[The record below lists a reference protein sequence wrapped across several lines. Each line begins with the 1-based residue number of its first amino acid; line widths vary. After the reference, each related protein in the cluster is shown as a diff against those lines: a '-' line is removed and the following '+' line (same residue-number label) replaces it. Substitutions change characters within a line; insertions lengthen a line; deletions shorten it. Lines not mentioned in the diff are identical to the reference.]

1 MERERADRHV
11 VVQRMLL
18 LLKERS
24 TRMSMFREVEE
35 YDEDSDSECE
45 YTTPY
50 TLSAELAELIGQKR
64 VARHSVVK
72 RIGIIIK
79 ERRLLTLSTESS
91 VSVTT
96 TFSKCSGRDVSV
108 SRRCCPGSLNSIFW
122 IIRVFDLI

>member
-1 MERERADRHV
+1 
-11 VVQRMLL
+11 
-18 LLKERS
+18 
-24 TRMSMFREVEE
+24 MSMFREVEE

-79 ERRLLTLSTESS
+79 ERRLHDPFDKKFAICDDDFFKVFRT
-91 VSVTT
+91 
-96 TFSKCSGRDVSV
+96 
-108 SRRCCPGSLNSIFW
+108 RRFRIAAMLPRFLEQYFL
-122 IIRVFDLI
+122 DY